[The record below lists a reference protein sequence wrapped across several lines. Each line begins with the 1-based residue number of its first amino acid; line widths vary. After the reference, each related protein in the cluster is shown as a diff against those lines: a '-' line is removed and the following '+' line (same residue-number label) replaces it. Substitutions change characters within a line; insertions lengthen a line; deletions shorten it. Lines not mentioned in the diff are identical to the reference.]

1 MNAIT
6 GISGLAMAG
15 SETATVL
22 ARDGAGFI
30 LVQDGQELA
39 ARRAFSCLVEPEP
52 GDLVLLGR
60 TGAGGYI
67 LAVLERRGAAPMRLA
82 LPDGATLGTGEGRLN
97 LAAGT
102 LVMEAETT
110 QVATRTLGLSAD
122 RTEAQLGRATLV
134 AEALETLAQ
143 RIIGRFRRSYR
154 FVEESEH
161 LRARDIDQRAS
172 GHLSLK
178 GDVATVQAGLVVKV
192 DGAQVHLG

>member
-6 GISGLAMAG
+6 GISGLALAG
-15 SETATVL
+15 TETATVL
-22 ARDGAGFI
+22 SRDGDAFT
-30 LVQDGQELA
+30 LLQDGQEA
-39 ARRAFSCLVEPEP
+39 EARRAFSCLVEPEP
-52 GDLVLLGR
+52 GDLVLLSQ
-60 TGAGGYI
+60 AGPARYI
-67 LAVLERRGAAPMRLA
+67 LAVLERSGAAPMRLA
-82 LPDGATLGTGEGRLN
+82 LPDGARLDAGEGRLN

-110 QVATRTLGLSAD
+110 QVAAKTLGVSAD
-122 RTEAQLGRATLV
+122 RTEARLGRASLL
-134 AEALETLAQ
+134 AEALETIAE

-154 FVEESEH
+154 FVEEGEH